1 MLPLTYP
8 PTDFLWAARQTGL
21 AGHFLRSAKFIC
33 MGKQKNRLTATKRRN
48 HFARIFDMRA
58 HMSKPTTASRM
69 VVISPSCDAC
79 GRRESCL
86 CARSRV
92 GGWTWWFPGPRRIF
106 QLTLELDP
114 LFLQVEPPTLYLL
127 QLQTAATARGEVA
140 ARRAVY
146 RCDRLVEMHR
156 LVPPNRRWG
165 PRLARCTCRI
175 DSFRISTNDCLSWQP
190 SHRPRGFS

>member
-1 MLPLTYP
+1 MRRLWKAGELFLCALQGRRVDLVVSGTM
-8 PTDFLWAARQTGL
+8 TDFPA
-21 AGHFLRSAKFIC
+21 
-33 MGKQKNRLTATKRRN
+33 
-48 HFARIFDMRA
+48 
-58 HMSKPTTASRM
+58 
-69 VVISPSCDAC
+69 
-79 GRRESCL
+79 
-86 CARSRV
+86 
-92 GGWTWWFPGPRRIF
+92 
-106 QLTLELDP
+106 TLELDP

-175 DSFRISTNDCLSWQP
+175 DFFRNSTDDCFELSAKSQTKRIFPIFPPTLEQNRPTLYQISPTLEQNQP
-190 SHRPRGFS
+190 TLY

>member
-1 MLPLTYP
+1 MRRLWKAGELFLCALQGRRVDLVVSGTM
-8 PTDFLWAARQTGL
+8 TDFPA
-21 AGHFLRSAKFIC
+21 
-33 MGKQKNRLTATKRRN
+33 
-48 HFARIFDMRA
+48 
-58 HMSKPTTASRM
+58 
-69 VVISPSCDAC
+69 
-79 GRRESCL
+79 
-86 CARSRV
+86 
-92 GGWTWWFPGPRRIF
+92 
-106 QLTLELDP
+106 TLELDP

-175 DSFRISTNDCLSWQP
+175 DFFRNSTDDCLSCQP
-190 SHRPRGFS
+190 NHRPRGFSRFSRLPWSKIDLPCTKFYLPWSKINLPYTRYIFFHQV